1 MKYIIAGGRDFNNRN
16 ILYAI
21 MNTVKKYGP
30 SVNKPITEIITGD
43 ARGADTLGAEWA
55 NVNGIRLTHFP
66 AKWEMYGKSAG
77 FIRNVDMG
85 EYADAAII
93 FWNGESKG
101 TKHMIQTMKKL
112 GKPYSVFN
120 YKGELI
126 ESNGI

>member
-16 ILYAI
+16 ILYKVL
-21 MNTVKKYGP
+21 NENRYSK
-30 SVNKPITEIITGD
+30 NITEIVSGD
-43 ARGADTLGAEWA
+43 ARGADSLGAEWA
-55 NVNGIRLTHFP
+55 NVNGISLIHFP

-77 FIRNVDMG
+77 FIRNADMG
-85 EYADAAII
+85 AYADAAII
-93 FWNGESKG
+93 FWDGVSKG

-126 ESNGI
+126 ESNE

>member
-16 ILYAI
+16 VLYAV
-21 MNTVKKYGP
+21 MNTIKKYGP
-30 SVNKPITEIITGD
+30 SVGKPITEIVSGC
-43 ARGADTLGAEWA
+43 ARGADFLGIEWADVYGLRITRFPAEWD
-55 NVNGIRLTHFP
+55 
-66 AKWEMYGKSAG
+66 KYGKSAG
-77 FIRNVDMG
+77 FIRNADMG
-85 EYADAAII
+85 AYADAAII
-93 FWNGESKG
+93 FWDGVSKG

>member
-1 MKYIIAGGRDFNNRN
+1 MKYIIAGGRDFNNYN
-16 ILYAI
+16 ILCAI

-30 SVNKPITEIITGD
+30 SENKAITEIVSGD

-55 NVNGIRLTHFP
+55 TKHDIPVIYFP
-66 AKWEMYGKSAG
+66 AKWEIYGKSAG

-85 EYADAAII
+85 TYADAAII
-93 FWNGESKG
+93 FWDGESKG

-112 GKPYSVFN
+112 DKPYYVFN